1 MLMSEQSAVLDQ
13 TLFDSKL
20 NEAQLYAD
28 QGLYSE
34 ADNVYRELLQE
45 LKKLPETKET
55 NLQIKQVEALRSQF
69 APDEKEAHKSAEKPK
84 TAEELYTEAMAFRE
98 LGFKPEAIKIYEK
111 LLLKEYKTY
120 EVVYAL
126 ISCHKATGNR
136 ERAIKF
142 LTSLSKGN
150 QLSEQGK
157 DICRYF
163 LSFLYDEIC
172 DYGNALNLLTK
183 INDKDEFPDYNY
195 RLRSLKSKSAGKTK
209 FDYLLSQNLI
219 TQEKLQEALHLS
231 KKTGKSIEYVLLNN
245 MGTVS
250 LDHLAKS
257 LSMFFGCPYIDL
269 TKPVEVQE
277 DLYENLQFEY
287 LKNNF
292 WAPLSVS
299 DGQITVIIDNPHDL
313 QREDIIRKIYP
324 QYKINFYISV
334 REHIVDFLSKLYREW
349 ESGPEIPDGSDITD
363 IMDDM
368 SFEEEGGEEAD
379 DEENIVASDNKVI
392 NFANQIIIDAWKKGA
407 SDIHV
412 EPSAKS
418 KNTCIRFR
426 IDGVCQE
433 YIQVPTSFMRAVIS
447 RLKIM
452 AKLDIAEKRKPQDGK
467 IKFKYKGKQGL
478 ELRVATLPTAGKSED
493 VVMRLLHSGEPMS
506 FKDLGILEYNLPR
519 FLEMISMPYGLVL
532 VVGPTGS
539 GKTTTLHSA
548 LRHINTPERKIWTAE
563 DPIEITQEGLRQV
576 EINTKIDL
584 TFAHALRSFLRAD
597 PDVIMVGEMRDQETA
612 QTGVEASLTGHM
624 VFSTL
629 HTNSAPETVT
639 RLLEMDIDPHN
650 FADSLLGVLAQRL
663 GRRLCSNCKR
673 EYRPGK
679 EELDDLY
686 RQFGEDPQGILKQ
699 FDPDSLKLYK
709 PVGCDHCAN
718 SGYKGRIGFHE
729 LLSNNE
735 YIKEFIKENSTTEKI
750 KRAAK
755 ENGMY
760 TLKQDGIIKVFY
772 GHTTLNE
779 VRRVC
784 I

>member
-1 MLMSEQSAVLDQ
+1 MSGQNAVLDQ

-20 NEAQLYAD
+20 NEAQVYAD
-28 QGLYSE
+28 QGLYE
-34 ADNVYRELLQE
+34 DADRVYQELLQE
-45 LKKLPETKET
+45 LKNLPETRET
-55 NLQIKQVEALRSQF
+55 NLQIKQVESLRAQF
-69 APDEKEAHKSAEKPK
+69 APEDKDAHKTASKSK
-84 TAEELYTEAMAFRE
+84 TAEELYTEAMAFKE
-98 LGFKPEAIKIYEK
+98 LGFNNEAIEIYER

-120 EVVYAL
+120 EVVYSL
-126 ISCHKATGNR
+126 LSCHKATGNR

-142 LTSLSKGN
+142 LTSLSKEN
-150 QLSEQGK
+150 KLSETGK

-172 DYGNALNLLTK
+172 DYSNALSLLNK
-183 INDKDEFPDYNY
+183 INHKDEFPDYHY

-219 TQEKLQEALHLS
+219 TQQKLQQALELS
-231 KKTGKSIEYVLLNN
+231 KKTGKSIEYILLNN
-245 MGTVS
+245 LGAVT
-250 LDHLAKS
+250 LDQLAKS
-257 LSMFFGCPYIDL
+257 LSMFYGCPYIDL

-287 LKNNF
+287 LKNNY

-299 DGQITVIIDNPHDL
+299 NNQITIIIDNPHDL

-324 QYKINFYISV
+324 QYKINFYISI
-334 REHIVDFLSKLYREW
+334 REHIVDFLIKHYQQKG
-349 ESGPEIPDGSDITD
+349 SGPDMPEGGDIAD
-363 IMDDM
+363 IVEDL
-368 SFEEEGGEEAD
+368 SFEEAEKEEEEDEEA
-379 DEENIVASDNKVI
+379 IVASDNKVI

-407 SDIHV
+407 SDIHI

-418 KNTCIRFR
+418 KNTNIRFR
-426 IDGVCQE
+426 VDGVCQE
-433 YIQVPTSFMRAVIS
+433 YIQVPTSFIRAVIS
-447 RLKIM
+447 RIKIM

-467 IKFKYKGKQGL
+467 IKFKSKGKEGL
-478 ELRVATLPTAGKSED
+478 ELRVATLPTAGKNED
-493 VVMRLLHSGEPMS
+493 VVMRLLQSGEPMS
-506 FKDLGILEYNLPR
+506 FKDLGVLDYNLPR
-519 FLEMISMPYGLVL
+519 FLEMIGMPYGLVL

-548 LRHINTPERKIWTAE
+548 LKYINTPERKIWTAE

-584 TFAHALRSFLRAD
+584 TFANALRSFLRAD

-629 HTNSAPETVT
+629 HTNSAPETIT

-663 GRRLCSNCKR
+663 GRRLCSKCKQK
-673 EYRPGK
+673 YQPSQ
-679 EELDDLY
+679 EEIQDIY
-686 RQFGEDPQGILKQ
+686 KQFGQDPKGLLEEFKTGDINL
-699 FDPDSLKLYK
+699 FR
-709 PVGCDHCAN
+709 PVGCDRCGN

-729 LLSNNE
+729 LLVNNDNIKE
-735 YIKEFIKENSTTEKI
+735 YIKENTTTEKI
-750 KRAAK
+750 KKAAR
-755 ENGMY
+755 EEGMY
-760 TLKQDGIIKVFY
+760 TLKQDGIIKVLS
-772 GHTTLNE
+772 GHTTLEE